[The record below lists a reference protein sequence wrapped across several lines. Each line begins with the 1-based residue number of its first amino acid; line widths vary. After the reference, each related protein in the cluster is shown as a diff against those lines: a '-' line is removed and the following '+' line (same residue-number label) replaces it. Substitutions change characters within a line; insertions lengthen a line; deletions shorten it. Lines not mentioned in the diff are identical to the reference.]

1 MKEWIE
7 NTIKAMVSQP
17 DAVKLDQSE
26 GEVTTVFTAQVAGE
40 DFHLFRGR
48 GDRLSR
54 ALNTAVSLAGA
65 KQRKRYV
72 LSFKG

>member
-7 NTIKAMVSQP
+7 NVLKSMVSQP
-17 DAVKLDQSE
+17 DAVQLDQSE
-26 GEVTTVFTAQVAGE
+26 GEVTIVFTAAVAGE

-48 GDRLSR
+48 GDRLLR

-65 KQRKRYV
+65 KHGKRLV
-72 LSFKG
+72 LKLKG